1 VGGRERVVGKYLP
14 LLDFDNT
21 IAYFFKETLIIQY
34 MIQSVL
40 KLFKTLIF
48 MLLFQNDRILDFDLD
63 IEYLT
68 KLAHFMIFHEYLFTE
83 RGKEPVDL
91 SLESRHLLSTLLR
104 NVLLVFDCLPHH
116 FFGFHLGFLCTL

>member
-1 VGGRERVVGKYLP
+1 
-14 LLDFDNT
+14 
-21 IAYFFKETLIIQY
+21 

-63 IEYLT
+63 IQYLT
-68 KLAHFMIFHEYLFTE
+68 KLVHFMIFHEYLFTE
-83 RGKEPVDL
+83 RGQEPVDL
-91 SLESRHLLSTLLR
+91 CFESCHLLSSLLR

-116 FFGFHLGFLCTL
+116 FFCFHLGLLCTL